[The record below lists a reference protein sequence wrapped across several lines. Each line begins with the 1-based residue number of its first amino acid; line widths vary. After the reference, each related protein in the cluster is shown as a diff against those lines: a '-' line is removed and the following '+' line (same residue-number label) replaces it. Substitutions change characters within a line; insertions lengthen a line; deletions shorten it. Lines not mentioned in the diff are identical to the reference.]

1 MSSIRVSTISP
12 ALIALCLT
20 LTFSVFAQDNNS
32 AGNDGKSQV
41 EVKTDR
47 FSGKST
53 VTLKPQV
60 LLDTPKHKVTMQ
72 LDSIDDF
79 AGVTFESSSE
89 EYLDFGDKQLHFLV
103 DGKRMFIDTASQQN
117 TPFSQQKQDEKGRTN
132 YTGLISSLGI
142 AQLEEIVAGKK
153 VEMRLGTVELTL
165 SQPVL
170 ANLREYVR
178 VFANYAPSRRKRGGK
193 Q

>member
-1 MSSIRVSTISP
+1 MSSIRVSTIST
-12 ALIALCLT
+12 ALIGLCLT
-20 LTFSVFAQDNNS
+20 FSAFAQDNNS
-32 AGNDGKSQV
+32 VGNDGKSQV

-60 LLDTPKHKVTMQ
+60 LLDAAKHKVTMQ
-72 LDSIDDF
+72 FESHDDF

-89 EYLDFGDKQLHFLV
+89 EYIDFGDKQLHFLV

-117 TPFSQQKQDEKGRTN
+117 TPFSLRKRDGQGRAN
-132 YTGLISSLGI
+132 YTSLISSLGI
-142 AQLEEIVAGKK
+142 AQLEEIVAGKT
-153 VEMRLGTVELTL
+153 VEIRLGTVELKL

-178 VFANYAPSRRKRGGK
+178 VFADHAPSRRKRGGK
-193 Q
+193 

>member
-1 MSSIRVSTISP
+1 MSSIRLPTISP

-20 LTFSVFAQDNNS
+20 FSVFAQDNNA
-32 AGNDGKSQV
+32 AGNDAKSQI
-41 EVKTDR
+41 EVKADR

-60 LLDTPKHKVTMQ
+60 LLDTPKHKLTMR
-72 LDSIDDF
+72 LDSLDDF

-89 EYLDFGDKQLHFLV
+89 EYIDFGDKQLHFLV

-117 TPFSQQKQDEKGRTN
+117 TPFSQQKQDEKGRTD
-132 YTGLISSLGI
+132 YTALMSSLGI

-165 SQPVL
+165 SQPAL

-178 VFANYAPSRRKRGGK
+178 VFADHAPSRRKRGGK

>member
-20 LTFSVFAQDNNS
+20 FTAFAQDNNS
-32 AGNDGKSQV
+32 ADNDGKSQV
-41 EVKTDR
+41 EVKPDR

-53 VTLKPQV
+53 VRLKPQV

-72 LDSIDDF
+72 LKSLDDF
-79 AGVTFESSSE
+79 AGVTFESSSD

-103 DGKRMFIDTASQQN
+103 DGRRMFIDTASQQN
-117 TPFSQQKQDEKGRTN
+117 TPFSLRKRDEKGRAN
-132 YTGLISSLGI
+132 YSELISSLSI
-142 AQLEEIVAGKK
+142 AQLEEIVSGKT

>member
-1 MSSIRVSTISP
+1 MLSIRVSTISP
-12 ALIALCLT
+12 AIIALSLA
-20 LTFSVFAQDNNS
+20 LSVFAQDNNS
-32 AGNDGKSQV
+32 TDNNSKSQI
-41 EVKTDR
+41 EVKTNR

-60 LLDTPKHKVTMQ
+60 LLDTLKHKVTIQ
-72 LDSIDDF
+72 LESLDDF

-89 EYLDFGDKQLHFLV
+89 EYIDFGDKQLHFLV
-103 DGKRMFIDTASQQN
+103 DGKRLFIDTASQQN

-132 YTGLISSLGI
+132 YTALISSLGI
-142 AQLEEIVAGKK
+142 ARLEEIVAGKK

-165 SQPVL
+165 SQSVL
-170 ANLREYVR
+170 ATLREYVR
-178 VFANYAPSRRKRGGK
+178 EFANYAPSRRARRGK

>member
-1 MSSIRVSTISP
+1 MSSIRVFTISP

-20 LTFSVFAQDNNS
+20 FSAFAQDNN
-32 AGNDGKSQV
+32 AARNDGKSQV

-53 VTLKPQV
+53 VMLKPQV
-60 LLDTPKHKVTMQ
+60 LLDTAKHKLTMQ
-72 LDSIDDF
+72 FESHDDF

-89 EYLDFGDKQLHFLV
+89 EYIDFGDKQLHFLV

-117 TPFSQQKQDEKGRTN
+117 TPFSLRKRDEQGRAN
-132 YTGLISSLGI
+132 YTSLISSLGI
-142 AQLEEIVAGKK
+142 AQLEEIVAGKT

-170 ANLREYVR
+170 ANLREYAR
-178 VFANYAPSRRKRGGK
+178 VFADHGPSRRKRGGK